1 MEEAPPDRTGQV
13 LVERY
18 QITGGLG
25 TGAMADVYEAI
36 DQHSNVR
43 VAVKLLNEDV
53 RDRSAY
59 HDRFKRE
66 ALITAKFRHPTC
78 IRILD
83 YGNTADGLPYQV
95 MEVVRGRQLADILD
109 EEERLP
115 PARALHI
122 FKQLL
127 YALAECGDAGVIHR
141 DIKPENLL
149 IYDYE
154 GQSDALKLIDFGIA
168 KLIGEAAVGH
178 EKLTS
183 VGLIL
188 GTPHYIAPEW
198 VTSDNVDCR
207 SDLYSATILL
217 FEMLTSAPPFLS
229 EDRKALMK
237 MHLNDEPPTLRER
250 IPDENF
256 SDALEAMVRKGL
268 AKDPEERFKDA
279 RDYLQS
285 LQALSGEAFPAA
297 LGAQKATRPGARLST
312 LPPAGVGQLQASA
325 PPSPVHPEGRT
336 TMSSRKRL
344 PRSLLILLGLSLV
357 ALLVALALVDRG
369 AGDGPGDAGLAGD
382 GGPQSVS
389 DARRATID
397 ATPIPVV
404 PIEDAD
410 IAAAKAKWES
420 EGLSLTGFDAD
431 LEDAL
436 ANGACRY
443 GKVDELRVL
452 LCLAAHDP
460 IKSAKSV
467 SRPAPGDD
475 GPRKWRPRIARD
487 ALHLRVQATG
497 RNKKRKRL
505 RRKIEAT
512 FKKL

>member
-1 MEEAPPDRTGQV
+1 MEEAPPDRAGQV

-36 DQHSNVR
+36 DLHSNVR

-59 HDRFKRE
+59 HDRFERE

-237 MHLNDEPPTLRER
+237 MHLSDEPPTLRER

-268 AKDPEERFKDA
+268 AKDPDKRFVDA
-279 RDYLQS
+279 RDYLQT
-285 LQALSGEAFPAA
+285 LQALSGETIP
-297 LGAQKATRPGARLST
+297 ATRPARLST
-312 LPPAGVGQLQASA
+312 LPPAGVGQLQTLA
-325 PPSPVHPEGRT
+325 PPSPVRSGGRA
-336 TMSSRKRL
+336 TMAPRKGL
-344 PRSLLILLGLSLV
+344 PRSLLIVLGVSLV
-357 ALLVALALVDRG
+357 GLLVVLALVDRG
-369 AGDGPGDAGLAGD
+369 GGTNTSDPGLGGD
-382 GGPQSVS
+382 GGPQTAR
-389 DARRATID
+389 DARSIVID
-397 ATPIPVV
+397 SAPIPVV
-404 PIEDAD
+404 PITDED
-410 IAAAKAKWES
+410 IAATKAKWES
-420 EGLSLTGFDAD
+420 EDLSVTGFETD
-431 LEDAL
+431 LEDGL

-443 GKVDELRVL
+443 GKVDELRVI

-460 IKSAKSV
+460 IKSGKSV

-475 GPRKWRPRIARD
+475 GPRKWRARVARE

-505 RRKIEAT
+505 RRKIEST